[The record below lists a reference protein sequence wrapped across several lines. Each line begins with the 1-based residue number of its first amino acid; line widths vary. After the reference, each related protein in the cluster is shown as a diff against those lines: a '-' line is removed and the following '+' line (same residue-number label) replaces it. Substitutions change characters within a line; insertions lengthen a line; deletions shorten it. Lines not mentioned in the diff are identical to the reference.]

1 MLYRVKY
8 PFGGE
13 GCGLLGIY
21 FYNVNLI
28 PGYNLDE
35 LDDPNFNPFQTKS
48 SVAENERTAADE
60 KEIVEKPAEADE
72 EIIKE
77 TATADNGV
85 EKPVTADEKIA
96 EKPAAA
102 DEEIVEKPTAAA
114 YCSNVDE
121 DPAETISAPLV
132 AQQMQLSSQKIKPR
146 SVDYFAY
153 NLCTSIVHNS
163 AL

>member
-1 MLYRVKY
+1 M
-8 PFGGE
+8 
-13 GCGLLGIY
+13 LGIY

-48 SVAENERTAADE
+48 SVAENERTAAGE
-60 KEIVEKPAEADE
+60 MEIVEKPAEVDE

>member
-1 MLYRVKY
+1 M
-8 PFGGE
+8 
-13 GCGLLGIY
+13 LGIY

-102 DEEIVEKPTAAA
+102 DEEIVEKPTAADEEIVEKPTAAA

>member
-1 MLYRVKY
+1 M
-8 PFGGE
+8 
-13 GCGLLGIY
+13 LGIY

>member
-1 MLYRVKY
+1 M
-8 PFGGE
+8 
-13 GCGLLGIY
+13 LGIY

-163 AL
+163 SL